1 MKKVGAVLV
10 TLLAVGVVLWVLRP
24 GAARFSAREFPPLTW
39 AELGG
44 FKFTPGKTPVPER
57 VLAFKGRQ
65 VQLEGFMLP
74 VDFSGRKVR
83 TFILSRDQNACCFG
97 IMPAFNEWL
106 FVRMKPNKPTDVMM
120 DRPVKVYGVLDVGE
134 EVKNGQV
141 TSLYRMSA
149 DGVQTP

>member
-1 MKKVGAVLV
+1 VV
-10 TLLAVGVVLWVLRP
+10 TLLAMGVVVWVLRP
-24 GAARFSAREFPPLTW
+24 GAARFTAREFPVLTW

-44 FKFTPGKTPVPER
+44 FKYTPKKTPVPAR
-57 VLAFKGRQ
+57 VLALKGRK

-106 FVRMKPNKPTDVMM
+106 FVRMAPNRPTEVLM
-120 DRPVKVYGVLDVGE
+120 DRPITVYGVLDVGE
-134 EVKNGQV
+134 EVKGGQV
-141 TSLYRMSA
+141 TSLYRIMA
-149 DGVQTP
+149 EGVEAPRG